1 LARPIGKKATYRR
14 ELASFYSVRSSFS
27 PARTRPAF
35 CPAPSEAP
43 TIIGVESPSHPRVAY
58 SPSLSRL
65 LQVSALAAGDSLL
78 SHRRAR
84 LFCNPGPRRSVN
96 WLVYPRWQPLLSK
109 GLLKPSNQRRRG
121 PIGTSLPAEGELT
134 PRALTSSYTTL
145 RVRLAK
151 TAQHLGLPRRS

>member
-35 CPAPSEAP
+35 CPAPSGDP
-43 TIIGVESPSHPRVAY
+43 VIIGVESPSHPRVAY
-58 SPSLSRL
+58 SPSSSRL
-65 LQVSALAAGDSLL
+65 LQVSALAAGGSLL
-78 SHRRAR
+78 SHRCAR
-84 LFCNPGPRRSVN
+84 LFCNPGPGQRSY
-96 WLVYPRWQPLLSK
+96 WYPRWQPLLSK
-109 GLLKPSNQRRRG
+109 GLVKPSNYRCRG
-121 PIGTSLPAEGELT
+121 PIGTPLPAEGELT

-145 RVRLAK
+145 RRRLAK